1 MKYVDVI
8 LPLPLEGLFTYA
20 VNDSMVAQVKMGVRL
35 LVPLGRSKTYT
46 AMAVRVHDD
55 KPDFEVKEVKAVLD
69 DMPMLLPQQMKL
81 WQWISDYYISP
92 IGGGL

>member
-35 LVPLGRSKTYT
+35 LVPLGACGSHWKR
-46 AMAVRVHDD
+46 
-55 KPDFEVKEVKAVLD
+55 
-69 DMPMLLPQQMKL
+69 
-81 WQWISDYYISP
+81 QW
-92 IGGGL
+92 